1 MIPNTQVP
9 NTQKANG
16 FLGLV
21 GKYILLRANVTTLS
35 AFNFRKK
42 SSPLN
47 SA

>member
-9 NTQKANG
+9 NTHKANG
-16 FLGLV
+16 YLV
-21 GKYILLRANVTTLS
+21 LVEKYIPIRANVTTLS
-35 AFNFRKK
+35 AFIFRKK